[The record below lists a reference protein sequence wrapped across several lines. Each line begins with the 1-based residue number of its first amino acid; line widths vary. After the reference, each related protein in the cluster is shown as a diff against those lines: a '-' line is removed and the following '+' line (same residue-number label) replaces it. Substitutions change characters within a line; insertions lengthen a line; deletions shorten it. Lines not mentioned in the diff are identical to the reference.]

1 MQPVRLLSGKP
12 SENQRDV
19 RRRFLPAL
27 LFRFLHPAKPR
38 SFRSRSLVKNGNGRL
53 KDYVTFIR
61 PSVCVIQPW
70 SSLQLNAC
78 VNAPRNTTSSPP
90 KTRATV

>member
-27 LFRFLHPAKPR
+27 LFRFCIRPDHG
-38 SFRSRSLVKNGNGRL
+38 SFRSRSLVKNRKGRL

-61 PSVCVIQPW
+61 PSARVIQPW
-70 SSLQLNAC
+70 SSLKLNA
-78 VNAPRNTTSSPP
+78 
-90 KTRATV
+90 

>member
-78 VNAPRNTTSSPP
+78 VNAPRNNPSEQNT
-90 KTRATV
+90 